1 MSLPLGL
8 LNTSIMTTDG
18 TYSLKTITLED
29 AKKLIAQNCEDILS
43 AIGHQST
50 AEIMSALLEI
60 EVQNNRIQFKQ
71 QVGQDALVFKL
82 RGRPPEGKIL
92 TIEEMHEIGFDFQL
106 MTRID

>member
-18 TYSLKTITLED
+18 MYSLQTINLEV
-29 AKKLIAQNCEDILS
+29 AKELIAQNCENILS

-50 AEIMSALLEI
+50 AEIMSALLEF
-60 EVQNNRIQFKQ
+60 EVQVNRIQFQQ
-71 QVGQDALVFKL
+71 QVGQEALVFKL
-82 RGRPPEGKIL
+82 RGRSPEGKIL